1 MDKKTYTFMIS
12 TNRRGETH
20 SFTVNSAWLKT
31 ILFMSLL
38 LSVLIGAAAVD
49 YVGLLLQAGE
59 NKRLQAENAT
69 LKRQFQ
75 VVESQLES
83 LETGLERVK
92 NFSKKLRLITN
103 IDDENRSLKLSVDPN
118 ESFGQL
124 TGTDSGSMLDV
135 SGRSGDQSDRSP
147 SAAFLQ
153 KDNLFM
159 NAPPLDTKR
168 GELGIEI
175 RRDYATLSIKID
187 RAVKEAQLREQ
198 GILELYES
206 LSERQSLLAA
216 TPSIKPARGWFTS
229 RFGYR
234 IDPFTAKPVMHA
246 GLDIAAPPGTPVYA
260 PADGVVSFVGYESG
274 YGKLVSVDHGYGV
287 VTRFAHNSRILVE
300 KGQKV
305 SRREVISTVGNT
317 GRSSGPHLH
326 YEVRVHGV
334 PVDPMNYILD
344 Q

>member
-31 ILFMSLL
+31 ILFLSLL

-103 IDDENRSLKLSVDPN
+103 IDDENRSLKLSVNKGEDFD
-118 ESFGQL
+118 EL
-124 TGTDSGSMLDV
+124 TGTDSGSFLSKDMA
-135 SGRSGDQSDRSP
+135 QKDRSP

-187 RAVKEAQLREQ
+187 RAVKQAQLREQ

-334 PVDPMNYILD
+334 PVAGVR
-344 Q
+344 